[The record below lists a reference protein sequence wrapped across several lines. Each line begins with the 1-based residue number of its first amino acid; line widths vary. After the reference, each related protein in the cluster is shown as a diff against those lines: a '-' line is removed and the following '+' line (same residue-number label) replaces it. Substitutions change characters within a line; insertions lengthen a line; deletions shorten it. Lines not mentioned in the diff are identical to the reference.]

1 MDLRRGPGFVQVVLE
16 PPHGAALQNRRR
28 GGPVAPF
35 HQQPALSLGED
46 PVGMDQQVGP
56 GHLRHP
62 LIRDDEGDALT
73 LVLEALEFG

>member
-1 MDLRRGPGFVQVVLE
+1 MAQ
-16 PPHGAALQNRRR
+16 PPESPARQSGR
-28 GGPVAPF
+28 PF

-46 PVGMDQQVGP
+46 AVGMDQQVGP

-73 LVLEALEFG
+73 LVLEALEFASAPGATDAG